1 MRRKGVLPL
10 VFFVVFTL
18 GTLAWT
24 FFVGNS
30 PVLGLDLQGGVSV
43 VLQPDGP
50 VENED
55 TLNQAVDII
64 RNRID
69 ALGVAEP
76 DITRQGETVLVQLPG
91 VENQDRVLEVI
102 GQTAVLSFRPV
113 LQTLP
118 PVGQEVPT
126 TTGAPSTT
134 AGDGATTTTGPGGA
148 TTTTAPSTSTTEEL
162 GLGAP
167 GALTPGEN
175 AAGLQATTTTV
186 APTTTGPPGTTVPGS
201 TATTVPADAAGTGE
215 CTGVEDQ
222 ARLRPNGVPR
232 GLNEEGVTPADEVEP
247 CNTVVL
253 AERDE
258 DGNVVTRYV
267 LGPTALTG
275 DALSGA
281 SAGLDQSGVTWLV
294 RPTFRSGED
303 GIDKFNAVAA
313 QCFAAEPTCPT
324 TQLAIVLDDDV
335 ISSPDVSVPCG
346 G

>member
-24 FFVGNS
+24 FIVGNS

-113 LQTLP
+113 LQQLP

-126 TTGAPSTT
+126 
-134 AGDGATTTTGPGGA
+134 AGRRPPRPRGGA
-148 TTTTAPSTSTTEEL
+148 RPRRRPRRPPPRSSVSARPAP
-162 GLGAP
+162 
-167 GALTPGEN
+167 
-175 AAGLQATTTTV
+175 
-186 APTTTGPPGTTVPGS
+186 
-201 TATTVPADAAGTGE
+201 
-215 CTGVEDQ
+215 
-222 ARLRPNGVPR
+222 
-232 GLNEEGVTPADEVEP
+232 
-247 CNTVVL
+247 
-253 AERDE
+253 
-258 DGNVVTRYV
+258 
-267 LGPTALTG
+267 
-275 DALSGA
+275 
-281 SAGLDQSGVTWLV
+281 
-294 RPTFRSGED
+294 
-303 GIDKFNAVAA
+303 
-313 QCFAAEPTCPT
+313 
-324 TQLAIVLDDDV
+324 
-335 ISSPDVSVPCG
+335 
-346 G
+346 